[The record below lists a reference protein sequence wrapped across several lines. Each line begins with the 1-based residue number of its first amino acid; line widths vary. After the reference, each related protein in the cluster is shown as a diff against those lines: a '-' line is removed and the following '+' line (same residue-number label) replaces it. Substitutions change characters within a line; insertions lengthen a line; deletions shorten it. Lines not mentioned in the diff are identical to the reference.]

1 MKKLLILFVFLFLLV
16 IAFPTFVHGQSFNQ
30 SWKCLD
36 VAKCWDINEEPTCY
50 FDKNNSEMQN
60 KYGHAVRIR
69 TDAENKPLPSSKTYI
84 IECVVI
90 PEWLKIPL
98 EIKTKY
104 GFTDDT
110 IPTEVCTTGNAN
122 FDNNL
127 GIFQGTNPH
136 DLLVDLF
143 SGYNW
148 TDNVN
153 YPPPGKKHLGYE
165 FEGYFDYDLT
175 TIYQE
180 TNQGYFMT
188 NADGDFNHDFLYLS
202 HTWTWDQNVE
212 QYIGRKMKALNL
224 IEDVTGT
231 GSSLVEEEKT
241 QQQGTFDFDLPTN
254 ASDCEIISW
263 DPYGKVFDGQTLE
276 PVQNA
281 QIELLKKRT
290 DGKFSKVT
298 ANDLPSK
305 SITNPYS
312 TPLEGTFSFVVPDG
326 TYRLTASKSDYSFPN
341 IIKINPNFKYIYSDI
356 YRGED
361 IVQKGK
367 IQHRDIPLDP
377 TLLKMSSS
385 PAQFI
390 QKFISKRKDGTVM
403 VDGSVTHPFAYI
415 KAYCGKG
422 NGDPTTLI
430 SSSQADKDGNFKNI
444 VDQKKCP
451 VGEMFNV
458 LVVEK
463 ADLSSYPFVAQ
474 KQSEIAKTYK
484 VNPMLSYLEG
494 YAYNEKGNKIPKAI
508 AGIYLLGGLKP
519 YYQTEADEN
528 GYFKIDSQHLPLWQY
543 TIKYTDATGQTNQIT
558 TADFIVS
565 NKQLI
570 DSNKINLYSQKYIQ
584 KDGTIKEYPTPKQ
597 ITPIDQNNQNN
608 IINKPGNSQIKAE
621 IFLLIFVIV
630 ILIIIAVGIFIYVKK
645 NPLLTK

>member
-36 VAKCWDINEEPTCY
+36 VVRCGDIKPTCY
-50 FDKNNSEMQN
+50 LDQN
-60 KYGHAVRIR
+60 DYLMRCNYYHAVRIR
-69 TDAENKPLPSSKTYI
+69 TDAEDKPLPNSKTYI

-90 PEWLKIPL
+90 PEWLEIPP

-110 IPTEVCTTGNAN
+110 IPIEVCTTGSTKI
-122 FDNNL
+122 DNDL

-148 TDNVN
+148 GNPTWGN
-153 YPPPGKKHLGYE
+153 HTGYE

-175 TIYQE
+175 TIYPE
-180 TNQGYFMT
+180 TNQGYFIT
-188 NADGDFNHDFLYLS
+188 NADGNFNHDFLYLS
-202 HTWTWDQNVE
+202 HTWTYDQNVE
-212 QYIGRKMKALNL
+212 RLIGRKMKALNL
-224 IEDVTGT
+224 IKDTTGT
-231 GSSLVEEEKT
+231 GSSLVEEKT
-241 QQQGTFDFDLPTN
+241 QQQGTFDFDLSTN

-263 DPYGKVFDGQTLE
+263 DPYGKVFNSQTLE

-290 DGKFSKVT
+290 DGQFNKVT

-312 TPLEGTFSFVVPDG
+312 TPLAGTFSFVVPDG

-377 TLLKMSSS
+377 TLLKMASS

-390 QKFISKRKDGTVM
+390 QKFISKRIDGTVM

-422 NGDPTTLI
+422 DGDPTTLI

-451 VGEMFNV
+451 AGEMFNA

-484 VNPMLSYLEG
+484 VNPMLSFLEG
-494 YAYNEKGNKIPKAI
+494 YAYDEKRNKIPKAI
-508 AGIYLLGGLKP
+508 IGIYLLGGLKP

-608 IINKPGNSQIKAE
+608 IINKQSNSQIKAE

-630 ILIIIAVGIFIYVKK
+630 ILIIIAVGIFIYIKK
-645 NPLLTK
+645 NSTLDKIK

>member
-1 MKKLLILFVFLFLLV
+1 MKNSWKILFILFFVF
-16 IAFPTFVHGQSFNQ
+16 AFPCFVNGQSFNQ

-36 VAKCWDINEEPTCY
+36 VVKCWEINEESTCY
-50 FDKNNSEMQN
+50 FDQNNSEMQN
-60 KYGHAVRIR
+60 NYYHAVRIR

-90 PEWLKIPL
+90 PEWLKIPQ

-110 IPTEVCTTGNAN
+110 IPTEVCTTGSTS

-165 FEGYFDYDLT
+165 FDGYFDYNLT
-175 TIYQE
+175 TIYPE

-188 NADGDFNHDFLYLS
+188 NAGSDFNHDFLYLS

-224 IEDVTGT
+224 IEDATGT
-231 GSSLVEEEKT
+231 GSSLVGEEKT

-263 DPYGKVFDGQTLE
+263 DPYGKVFNSQTLE

-281 QIELLKKRT
+281 QIELLKKRA
-290 DGKFSKVT
+290 DGEFSKVT

-312 TPLEGTFSFVVPDG
+312 TPLAGTFSFVVPDG
-326 TYRLTASKSDYSFPN
+326 TYHLTASKLDYSFPN
-341 IIKINPNFKYIYSDI
+341 IIKINPNFGYIYSDI

-361 IVQKGK
+361 IVQQGK

-377 TLLKMSSS
+377 TLLKTSSS
-385 PAQFI
+385 PAEFI

-451 VGEMFNV
+451 AGEMFNV

-463 ADLSSYPFVAQ
+463 ADLSSYPFVVQ

-494 YAYNEKGNKIPKAI
+494 YAYDEKGNKIPKAI
-508 AGIYLLGGLKP
+508 VGIYLLGGLKP
-519 YYQTEADEN
+519 YYQIEADEN
-528 GYFKIDSQHLPLWQY
+528 GYFKIDSQYLPLWQY
-543 TIKYTDATGQTNQIT
+543 TIKYTNATGQTNQIT

-565 NKQLI
+565 NKQLV
-570 DSNKINLYSQKYIQ
+570 DSNKIDLYSPKNIQ
-584 KDGTIKEYPTPKQ
+584 KDGTIKTSIKKDLSNPYPDTSVTPVQKN
-597 ITPIDQNNQNN
+597 TDNNASKLLSVV
-608 IINKPGNSQIKAE
+608 IIL
-621 IFLLIFVIV
+621 FLLI
-630 ILIIIAVGIFIYVKK
+630 ILTGALGFYFLKRRQS
-645 NPLLTK
+645 L